1 MVRGNRVKEV
11 AFLVAVS
18 SAIELVR
25 IAQSGHP
32 DASHHELLRIF
43 LEAQSGRHPG
53 SSDQVCGA
61 IHGYSSNVVAFLMA
75 AVSSAIPLV
84 AFLYELLVWATYS
97 FYREISWTR
106 RSALV
111 GLLLRLVVVALSWGL
126 VSAIAFRFCDN
137 DDKQTGIELL
147 YMIAGFA
154 YLGVHLLRKTRQD
167 EVVGIDNVPFYGSR
181 ALEGKV
187 MAITGAN
194 NGIGF
199 ESARQLAAQGATILM
214 LCRNPKRAYQAIKDI
229 RELQIR
235 KHAEDPQK
243 YPTKAIAK
251 EQLIFVPFD
260 LSDISSIR
268 TAATTIEKL
277 LESRAA
283 EIELPRDSCVLDAL
297 ICNAG
302 TSMDDGILCSQ
313 SQITNVG

>member
-1 MVRGNRVKEV
+1 MVRGEYSKEV

-25 IAQSGHP
+25 IAQSGHHG
-32 DASHHELLRIF
+32 ASHHELLRIF
-43 LEAQSGRHPG
+43 LDAQSGHPG
-53 SSDQVCGA
+53 ASDKVCGA
-61 IHGYSSNVVAFLMA
+61 IRGYSSKEVAFLAA

-84 AFLYELLVWATYS
+84 AFLYGLLVWATYS

-111 GLLLRLVVVALSWGL
+111 GLLLPLIVVALSWGL
-126 VSAIAFRFCDN
+126 VSAIAFRFCN
-137 DDKQTGIELL
+137 EGEKQTGVELL
-147 YMIAGFA
+147 YTIAGFA
-154 YLGVHLLRKTRQD
+154 YLGVHLLQKTRQD

-199 ESARQLAAQGATILM
+199 ESTRQLAAQGATILM

-235 KHAEDPQK
+235 KHAEDPKK
-243 YPTKAIAK
+243 YPTKSIAK

-268 TAATTIEKL
+268 SAATTIEKF

-283 EIELPRDSCVLDAL
+283 ERKLPRDSCVLDAL

-302 TSMDDGILCSQ
+302 TSMDDRILCPQ
-313 SQITNVG
+313 SHITNFG